1 MKFEKLLIKSV
12 DDSLK
17 DTFGETAAEIIY
29 KHLERIIYKHLERKH
44 SLKQEEIPKKL
55 EVFTEGLEEFLSS
68 GATVVEGMVLEKLC
82 SNLGIERPNEALS
95 NFLGCIT
102 KLKKTY

>member
-17 DTFGETAAEIIY
+17 DTFGEPATE
-29 KHLERIIYKHLERKH
+29 IIYKHLERKH

-55 EVFTEGLEEFLSS
+55 EVFVEGLEEFFSS
-68 GATVVEGMVLEKLC
+68 GATLVEGIVLKELC
-82 SNLGIERPNEALS
+82 SNLGIELPNRGRS
-95 NFLGCIT
+95 NFVDYVA
-102 KLKKTY
+102 KLKKLLV

>member
-1 MKFEKLLIKSV
+1 MGKRKMKFEKLLIKSV

-29 KHLERIIYKHLERKH
+29 KHLERKH

-55 EVFTEGLEEFLSS
+55 EVFIEGLEEFLSS

-82 SNLGIERPNEALS
+82 SNLGIERPSEALS
-95 NFLGCIT
+95 NFLGCVT

>member
-1 MKFEKLLIKSV
+1 MKKKRVKFEKLLIKSV

-29 KHLERIIYKHLERKH
+29 KHLERKH

-55 EVFTEGLEEFLSS
+55 EVFIEGLEEFLSS